1 MRFRK
6 LLLCMFAGIA
16 LTSFANVYTYA
27 AEEDNIVTEDTTVKD
42 TTIDTTAAN
51 AVVTNNI
58 EVVNGTTGMDTTI
71 TDNQS
76 TEAVTSGVSAEVNSE
91 SASTDTQTAE
101 DKKAEEEKVAKEAAE
116 KEAAEAKKAAVE
128 KAEAEKAEAKKAAA
142 KKAAAKRKAE
152 AAKRAE
158 EEKYSKNDL
167 RLLSALIYCEAN
179 GESYNGKL
187 AVGIVVMNRKRA
199 GAFPDTVKSVVYQK
213 YQFGPASNGALNNA
227 LDQYDNGKFTSSSKK
242 ECIKAAKAALS
253 GTTSIT
259 VKGAKKNFTKY
270 KYFSGNLR
278 GNTFTLGNHEF
289 K

>member
-1 MRFRK
+1 MKFRK

-27 AEEDNIVTEDTTVKD
+27 AEEDNIVTEDTTVQD

-51 AVVTNNI
+51 EAVTNNT
-58 EVVNGTTGMDTTI
+58 EVVNGTAG
-71 TDNQS
+71 TDVTVTDSQS
-76 TEAVTSGVSAEVNSE
+76 TEAVLPGTTGVPAEVNND
-91 SASTDTQTAE
+91 STAPDTQAEE
-101 DKKAEEEKVAKEAAE
+101 DKKAEEEKAAKEAQKKAE
-116 KEAAEAKKAAVE
+116 AAKKAE
-128 KAEAEKAEAKKAAA
+128 EAKKAAA
-142 KKAAAKRKAE
+142 KAEAKKKAE

-158 EEKYSKNDL
+158 EAKYSKSDL

-199 GAFPDTVKSVVYQK
+199 GAFPDTVKGVIYQK

-227 LDQYDNGKFTSSSKK
+227 LEQYDNGKFTSSSEK

-253 GTTSIT
+253 GSTSIT
-259 VKGAKKNFTKY
+259 VNGSKKNFTKY